1 MVSVVQFSAPRR
13 VVLADEPHV
22 ALAPGTVRV
31 QTLHSGIS
39 AGTELTAYRGTNPLF
54 ANRWDTTSRLF
65 VTGEPAFSYPVT
77 GWGYS
82 EVGRV
87 VEVASGVATP
97 RPDDVVWG
105 IWGHR
110 SEAVMPATRL
120 TGHVLPAGVAPV
132 AGVFGRV
139 GAVALNAVLAAG
151 IHLGETVAIF
161 GQGVIG
167 LLATKL
173 AVLSGAEVTALDTQQ
188 SRLAMAAAMGADVTI
203 NPSSLGP
210 DGPAAM
216 LRREGG
222 RGVDVAIELSGTY
235 QALHEAIRCVGPGGT
250 VVAAGF
256 YQGAA
261 EGLRLGEE
269 FHHNQVRLIASQ
281 IGAVPQGLSPRWDT
295 ERLHVTFMG
304 QVISGAL
311 NPVPLVTH
319 RFPAS
324 DVADAFELLDGG
336 TAPLQVVL
344 DFDEANPSGPSP
356 DRDSGRR

>member
-1 MVSVVQFSAPRR
+1 MVSVVQFTAPRR
-13 VVLADEPHV
+13 VALVDEPQA
-22 ALAPGTVRV
+22 ALTPGTVRV
-31 QTLHSGIS
+31 HTLHSGIS
-39 AGTELTAYRGTNPLF
+39 AGTELTAYRGTNPLLV
-54 ANRWDTTSRLF
+54 NRWDTASRLF

-87 VEVASGVATP
+87 VEVDSDVASLRA
-97 RPDDVVWG
+97 DDIVWG

-110 SEAVMPATRL
+110 SEAVLAATRL
-120 TGHVLPAGVAPV
+120 ASHVLPAGVAPV

-139 GAVALNAVLAAG
+139 GAVALNAVLAAN
-151 IHLGETVAIF
+151 IHLGERVAIF

-188 SRLAMAAAMGADVTI
+188 SRLAMAAAMGAAVTI
-203 NPSSLGP
+203 DPSSFGV

-216 LRREGG
+216 LRRQGG
-222 RGVDVAIELSGTY
+222 RGIDVAIELSGTY

-281 IGAVPQGLSPRWDT
+281 IGAVPQGLSPRWDV
-295 ERLHVTFMG
+295 ERLHLTFMG

-311 NPVPLVTH
+311 DPLPLVTH
-319 RFPAS
+319 HFPAS
-324 DVADAFELLDGG
+324 DVAEAFELLDSG
-336 TAPLQVVL
+336 TEPLQVVL
-344 DFDEANPSGPSP
+344 DFDETDPSGQSP
-356 DRDSGRR
+356 DGDGGQR